1 MTRLDALP
9 PTFTT
14 GTALR
19 SGLHRRDLYR
29 SRDEGELHELSRG
42 VFRKAEAPEPT
53 FPDLLAV
60 ALRAPDAIVCCVSS
74 AAVHDLTDEIPI
86 AVQVAMPHHRRPPRI
101 EHPPTQVFRFA
112 EETFELG
119 LTRVEAAP
127 GETVRIYTEERTVV
141 DLMRLRHRLG
151 EATAFVALRR
161 YLGRRSARP
170 GQLLESARRLGV
182 SGPMRAAVDV
192 LISE

>member
-1 MTRLDALP
+1 MTRLDELP

-29 SRDEGELHELSRG
+29 ARDEGELNELSRG
-42 VFRKAEAPEPT
+42 VFRKAEAPEPDH
-53 FPDLLAV
+53 PDLLAV
-60 ALRAPDAIVCCVSS
+60 SLRAPGAIVCCLSS

-86 AVQVAMPHHRRPPRI
+86 AVQIAVPRRQRPPRI
-101 EHPPTQVFRFA
+101 AYPPTQVFRFA

-119 LTRVEAAP
+119 LTSVEAAP
-127 GETVRIYTEERTVV
+127 GEIVRVYTEERTVI

-170 GQLLESARRLGV
+170 GQLLELARRLGL
-182 SGPMRAAVDV
+182 SGPMRSAVDV
-192 LISE
+192 VISE